1 MKTVTVKRR
10 RIDLRL
16 LYLHIENQQI
26 EVWPDHI
33 HMLLD
38 IPPKITVSSF
48 LGYTPGFAEGYL
60 FVRFL
65 GLLLLLFSR
74 SPTFSSGA
82 DTAPSWQPTAPFPP
96 KTLSFSYT
104 GSFLCLP
111 FLQYST
117 LRSRLQ
123 MCCRSILPNGSIYH
137 RVCRKLH
144 IFCRF
149 L

>member
-16 LYLHIENQQI
+16 LYLHIENRPI

-65 GLLLLLFSR
+65 GLLLLLFQPFSHLFIR
-74 SPTFSSGA
+74 RRHSAELAANSTVPAKNSFFFIYRLLSMPTVFA
-82 DTAPSWQPTAPFPP
+82 
-96 KTLSFSYT
+96 
-104 GSFLCLP
+104 
-111 FLQYST
+111 
-117 LRSRLQ
+117 
-123 MCCRSILPNGSIYH
+123 
-137 RVCRKLH
+137 V
-144 IFCRF
+144 
-149 L
+149 